1 MPGSGAAGGASRI
14 ERRRPA
20 TAATPSRVKSTMT
33 SRPTFAR
40 SSSSGVSA
48 APFVSR
54 RVTCVTVSDRR
65 PITFFDSDVAHTVPS
80 TAFVGPASVKTRPSA
95 SAVAVPTFRKSA

>member
-1 MPGSGAAGGASRI
+1 M
-14 ERRRPA
+14 
-20 TAATPSRVKSTMT
+20 AATPSRVKSTMT

-40 SSSSGVSA
+40 RSTNGVRA

-54 RVTCVTVSDRR
+54 CATGVTVSDRR

-80 TAFVGPASVKTRPSA
+80 TALFGPASVKTRPSA
-95 SAVAVPTFRKSA
+95 SAVAVPTFRNSA